1 MFSLITIAITGVLLL
16 YLGFLKN
23 RWIYISVAI
32 TGLITS
38 LALSVFSWN
47 SVETSFSNMLII
59 DNYAIA
65 FNSVMIFATL
75 LIFLLAPHY
84 FKGIEKNV
92 PEIYSL
98 LMFSLAG
105 ACMVTSFDNLT
116 MLFIGIETMSIP
128 LYILA
133 GSKKFSIR
141 SNEASFKYF
150 IFSSLAT
157 AIFLLGIT
165 LVYGMVGSFHVGDI
179 SAYFTATKEIPSILQ
194 VGIVLLVISF
204 GFKIAAVPFHFW
216 APDVYEGSP
225 TLITA
230 FMATVVKIAGF
241 AAFYKLL
248 YSCSINESIAWHSST
263 PLSVTML
270 IMFSVLSLI
279 VGNLGAI
286 KQKDVKRMLAYSSIS
301 HTGFMLFA
309 IISFNTFSASS
320 LLYYSFAYALSTI
333 AAFGV
338 LMVVKNHM
346 SADGSVQAFNGL
358 AKKNP
363 ILTIVMTISM
373 LSMAGIPITAGFFAK
388 YYIFVSAIQ
397 GGWLWI
403 VIIGILAALVGV
415 AYYLKL
421 IIAMFAKTSE
431 TEKIVTSPLYVFS
444 LLVATILI
452 LLAGVMPNLI
462 ISLI

>member
-32 TGLITS
+32 TGLITA

-47 SVETSFSNMLII
+47 SLETSFSNMLII

-65 FNSVMIFATL
+65 FNSVMIFATI

-92 PEIYSL
+92 PEIYAL

-179 SAYFTATKEIPSILQ
+179 SAYFTATKEMPSILQ

-248 YSCSINESIAWHSST
+248 SSCFILIPDTWHH
-263 PLSVTML
+263 L
-270 IMFSVLSLI
+270 ILGLSVLSLI

-309 IISFNTFSASS
+309 ILSFNSFSASS

-363 ILTIVMTISM
+363 ILAIVMTISM

-388 YYIFVSAIQ
+388 YYIFVSAIL

>member
-1 MFSLITIAITGVLLL
+1 MFSIITIAITGVLLL

-32 TGLITS
+32 TGLITA

-47 SVETSFSNMLII
+47 SLETSFSNMLII

-65 FNSVMIFATL
+65 FNSVMIFATI

-92 PEIYSL
+92 PEIYAL

-179 SAYFTATKEIPSILQ
+179 SNYFTITKEIPSILK

-248 YSCSINESIAWHSST
+248 STCFILVPDSWHH
-263 PLSVTML
+263 L
-270 IMFSVLSLI
+270 ILGLSVLSLI
-279 VGNLGAI
+279 IGNLAAI

-309 IISFNTFSASS
+309 ILSFNSFSASS

-346 SADGSVQAFNGL
+346 SADGSVQAFEGL

-363 ILTIVMTISM
+363 ILAIVMTISM

-431 TEKIVTSPLYVFS
+431 TEKIVTSPLYITS
-444 LLVATILI
+444 LLVATVLILI
-452 LLAGVMPNLI
+452 AGVLPNLI

>member
-32 TGLITS
+32 TGLITA
-38 LALSVFSWN
+38 LAFSVFSWN
-47 SVETSFSNMLII
+47 SVESSFSNMLIVN
-59 DNYAIA
+59 NYAVA
-65 FNSVMIFATL
+65 FNSLMIFTTL

-92 PEIYSL
+92 PEIYAL
-98 LMFSLAG
+98 LIFSLAG

-179 SAYFTATKEIPSILQ
+179 SNYFTITKEIPSILK

-248 YSCSINESIAWHSST
+248 SSCFILIPDTWHH
-263 PLSVTML
+263 L
-270 IMFSVLSLI
+270 ILGLSVLSLI
-279 VGNLGAI
+279 VGNVGAI

-309 IISFNTFSASS
+309 VLSFNTFSASS

-346 SADGSVQAFNGL
+346 SADGSIEAFNGL

-363 ILTIVMTISM
+363 ILAIVMTISM
-373 LSMAGIPITAGFFAK
+373 LSMAGIPVTSGFFAK

-397 GGWLWI
+397 GELLWMVI
-403 VIIGILAALVGV
+403 VGIIAALVGV

-431 TEKIVTSPLYVFS
+431 TEKIVTSPLYVTS
-444 LLVATILI
+444 LLVAAILI
-452 LLAGVMPNLI
+452 LIAGILPNLI
-462 ISLI
+462 VSLI

>member
-1 MFSLITIAITGVLLL
+1 MLSIITIAITGVLLL

-23 RWIYISVAI
+23 RVIYITVAI
-32 TGLITS
+32 AGLVT
-38 LALSVFSWN
+38 ALGLSFFSWN
-47 SVETSFSNMLII
+47 SAETGFADMLIF
-59 DNYAIA
+59 DHYSVA
-65 FNSVMIFATL
+65 FNSVMIFSTL
-75 LIFLLAPHY
+75 LIILLAPHY

-92 PEIYSL
+92 SEIYA
-98 LMFSLAG
+98 LMLFSLSG

-165 LVYGMVGSFHVGDI
+165 LVYGMIGSFHIEEI
-179 SAYFTATKEIPSILQ
+179 SNYFTTAKEIPSILKL
-194 VGIVLLVISF
+194 GIVLLVISF

-248 YSCSINESIAWHSST
+248 SSCFISVPGAWHH
-263 PLSVTML
+263 L
-270 IMFSVLSLI
+270 IIGFAVLSLI

-286 KQKDVKRMLAYSSIS
+286 RQKDVKRMLAYSSIS

-309 IISFNTFSASS
+309 ILSLNTFSASA

-346 SADGSVQAFNGL
+346 SADGSVDAFNGL
-358 AKKNP
+358 GKKNP
-363 ILTIVMTISM
+363 IFAFVMTISM
-373 LSMAGIPITAGFFAK
+373 LSMAGIPVTAGFFAK
-388 YYIFVSAIQ
+388 YYIFVSALQ
-397 GGWLWI
+397 GGLLWM
-403 VIIGILAALVGV
+403 VVIGILAALVGV
-415 AYYLKL
+415 AYYLRL
-421 IIAMFAKTSE
+421 IIAMYAKTSD
-431 TEKIVTSPLYVFS
+431 TEKITTSPLYVFS
-444 LLVATILI
+444 LLIATILI
-452 LLAGVMPNLI
+452 LAAGILPNLV